1 MTKSLLASTMAVV
14 GALSVANACGSATGD
29 EGPATVQTGSGG
41 GSPLGSAAGGTTVV
55 EGEATGG
62 TVGLSEDV
70 FAPNE
75 ADLVSGFDEC
85 SSNLKAVIRDF
96 STVEPHAH
104 PDFEVFMTAAMTGVD
119 EGIVYNQLGEDH
131 KPVYAGGTKGTT
143 HGAEWFSHWFND
155 TEMNM
160 RMVEPY
166 LIPFHD
172 EPDPSDPTG
181 QRMFAV
187 FDAAD
192 LPGRQFFPIDD
203 ALFGNEGRN
212 HNYHF
217 TMEFHT
223 AFLYEGY
230 DQEFT
235 FVGDDDVWVFI
246 NGLQIIDLGG
256 IHEPEPRTFLLND
269 ESAARLGLQ
278 AGQNYPLDFFFAE
291 RHTAQS
297 NFRIQ
302 TNLVIKSCG
311 ILL

>member
-1 MTKSLLASTMAVV
+1 VL
-14 GALSVANACGSATGD
+14 GALSTASACSSATGD
-29 EGPATVQTGSGG
+29 EGPPTVQSGSGG
-41 GSPLGSAAGGTTVV
+41 GSTSGTETGGNAVV
-55 EGEATGG
+55 EGMATGG
-62 TVGLSEDV
+62 SVGLSEDA
-70 FAPNE
+70 FAPSE

-96 STVEPHAH
+96 STVDPHAH
-104 PDFEVFMTAAMTGVD
+104 PDFEVFMTAEKSGLD
-119 EGIVYNQLGEDH
+119 LGIVYNELGQDQ

-160 RMVEPY
+160 RLVEPY
-166 LIPFHD
+166 SIPFRQ

-181 QRMFAV
+181 ERTFAV
-187 FDAAD
+187 FDASVD
-192 LPGRQFFPIDD
+192 MPDGQFFPIDD
-203 ALFGNEGRN
+203 QLFGNEGRN

-217 TMEFHT
+217 TLEFHT

-230 DQEFT
+230 EQEFT

-246 NGLQIIDLGG
+246 KGQQIIDLGG
-256 IHEPEPRTFLLND
+256 IHLPEKGTFLLND
-269 ESAARLGLQ
+269 QSAAQLGLQ
-278 AGQNYPLDFFFAE
+278 PGQDYRLDFFFAE
-291 RHTAQS
+291 RHTTVS

-302 TNLVIKSCG
+302 TNLVLRSCG